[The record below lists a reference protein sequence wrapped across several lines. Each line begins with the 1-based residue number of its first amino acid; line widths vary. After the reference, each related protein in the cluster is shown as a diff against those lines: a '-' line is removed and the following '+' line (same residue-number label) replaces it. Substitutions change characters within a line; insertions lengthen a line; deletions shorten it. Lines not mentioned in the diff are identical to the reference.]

1 MVALLVSRVRG
12 TASVSRDGD
21 DSASFA
27 TYMRHRP
34 EPVDGV
40 ERSLLRLDW
49 LRSRLA
55 HGRLV

>member
-1 MVALLVSRVRG
+1 MVALLVSRIRS
-12 TASVSRDGD
+12 AAPLSRDGD

-49 LRSRLA
+49 LRGRLA
-55 HGRLV
+55 HRRSA